1 MYAHHMS
8 QFNISKRIVGSWLGK
23 RGRVS
28 RVRIELVETMP
39 TVWQYKLN
47 AYGYNIDLYMH
58 TDGRVFARLWC
69 YGAIGATASTLAGF
83 CSLIKNC
90 KRWSES
96 K

>member
-47 AYGYNIDLYMH
+47 AYGYSVDLHMH

-83 CSLIKNC
+83 CALIKNC